1 LNEKL
6 VILAKQSGFC
16 LDGGVNE
23 TQYGTCVETALGYFA
38 EKLIKET
45 LKQAQITW
53 LKDNSTFP
61 TAHSDLV
68 LDYFGIKHE

>member
-1 LNEKL
+1 MNEKL

-23 TQYGTCVETALGYFA
+23 TQYGTCVETALGHFA

-45 LKQAQITW
+45 LKQAETTW
-53 LKDNSTFP
+53 LKDNAIFP
-61 TAHSDLV
+61 TIHSDLA
-68 LDYFGIKHE
+68 LDYFGITHD